1 MDELKNYWRW
11 TPLQPAVFIDEITYY
26 EQLMLIK
33 KKVNEIIDKINDG
46 DLIAKQ
52 LQPGAEIGID
62 GGMSGDGVNFT
73 GAENID
79 IDTFLMNSVYVSS
92 KVGNHLI
99 FKTKDITPDFKTSL
113 TFLWQELPVNAS
125 CGKDNL
131 GWGILRLNA
140 VYKETDADI
149 DYNSYNI
156 EVLDFAF
163 ESERNVY
170 NRRKDIRDRFKLTR
184 RINPCDNSKNT
195 MELYYT
201 VPEVLPETECN
212 SPIGP
217 TCLFT
222 LISAD
227 TNPHIEFDTQIIL
240 MNDGLNDTTYDIG
253 ASGITINPV
262 INYPFD
268 SIELTGDTIGK
279 KDPIDNRDIVINT
292 ETPQLIDSIT
302 VQGKAESQKVEI
314 PKVYNPDKNDIVLEI
329 DTLNIT
335 PEDLPIATR
344 NSLGVVQIG
353 DGLDIT
359 PEGLLSSTG
368 ATGGSVVI
376 PKEDGPT
383 DIYFSLQGND
393 NNDGLTPE
401 TPQNDITKLLN
412 KRIAKDIKLHLMGA
426 DTPETV
432 LKINGVGYNNI
443 DIVIEENFGS
453 YGSIELYNVIGSLTN
468 QIQTMDILPILEE
481 GQPLPTPA
489 KVSYDYIQ
497 PLTED
502 GETQVIVHAST
513 YAAGEVGTINHLKIV
528 GSKMTVSNLTITEGD
543 IEKSILDLDGM
554 TFNTTNI
561 FDSNINVINGI
572 TLNSC
577 EIGYCDIKFEDS
589 ENINM
594 HPFTSNFNNTT
605 LFGVYPTIPAT
616 ERGKSIFNQ
625 CSITF
630 ILYGHRSLCEMT
642 YKYCDIKTI
651 GVKYSAT
658 LSILV
663 DAYPYLINTTFN
675 NNKTFNKSQIGQGN
689 MDIGVNSLDKT
700 YFEEGLNVKVI
711 KPKIATT
718 SRAGIVRPDGTT
730 ITIDSNGIISSTGGS
745 DPYTLPVATADVL
758 GGIKI
763 GSNLS
768 ITEDGV
774 LSAEATPDPYTLP
787 VATDSVLGGVKVP
800 SNSEVKIDGE
810 GNLTLAKTI
819 PDPYTLPVATDSVL
833 GGVKV
838 SEGSGL
844 SITADGQLSSLG
856 QYADINL
863 IPVNEEVITY
873 YVDFTNGSDLN
884 TGTQQSPLK
893 SIEAAINKHTTKNII
908 INLSGSNTE
917 GMILLDAFGY
927 DSIQITSNFNV
938 SVNELVCQNGNI
950 TINSG
955 FTTSNL
961 IIRNAD
967 LTLGGGTSFNITNS
981 LTVMNSIFRYSNIT
995 QEIDI
1000 PEMSVYNS
1008 LIYRKKSMKVS
1019 KGFRAYDSQFLTS
1032 DTSYTFKIITSSN
1045 GYLAIENCI
1054 FERAYVDNRALS
1066 QLTIRNIT
1074 LNKGSGGGNYFNNVI
1089 IQNVSTGGDPDPDQ
1103 YISQGL
1109 SLYLTNCKINGGY
1122 IVLNDLYFAGSCKI
1136 GSCQV
1141 YNRLNPMIY
1150 ETDTTGSDSLLFVN
1164 CNCIFN
1170 NSMNKNSDK
1179 VSFKVC
1185 VILDDRN
1192 NISNYATTG
1201 CAILTA

>member
-33 KKVNEIIDKINDG
+33 KKVNEIIEKINDG

-62 GGMSGDGVNFT
+62 GGMLGDGVNFT

-131 GWGILRLNA
+131 GWGILRINA

-253 ASGITINPV
+253 TSGITINPV

-279 KDPIDNRDIVINT
+279 KDPIDNRDIVIDT

-401 TPQNDITKLLN
+401 TPQSDITKLLN

-432 LKINGVGYNNI
+432 LKINGAGYNNI

-468 QIQTMDILPILEE
+468 NIQTMDILPILEE

-561 FDSNINVINGI
+561 SDSNINVFNGI
-572 TLNSC
+572 TLNTC

-589 ENINM
+589 STYNFYPFSSTISKTTIYGIKANITIAEKNK
-594 HPFTSNFNNTT
+594 TILNNC
-605 LFGVYPTIPAT
+605 F
-616 ERGKSIFNQ
+616 
-625 CSITF
+625 ITF
-630 ILYGHRSLCEMT
+630 ILYTQT
-642 YKYCDIKTI
+642 YLPLMSYNNCYIKTI
-651 GVKYSAT
+651 GNSYNKN
-658 LSILV
+658 LKIDV
-663 DAYPYLINTTFN
+663 DSYTVLANTTIN
-675 NNKTFNKSQIGQGN
+675 NNTYNKNKYPQGQMSAGA
-689 MDIGVNSLDKT
+689 ICLNSS
-700 YFEEGLNVKVI
+700 YFEETNNVNQI
-711 KPKIATT
+711 RPKIATT
-718 SRAGIVRPDGTT
+718 RLPGIVKPDGTT
-730 ITIDSNGIISSTGGS
+730 ITIDSNGVISSTGGS
-745 DPYTLPVATADVL
+745 DPYTLPIASAEVL

-787 VATDSVLGGVKVP
+787 VASADTLGGVKVP
-800 SNSEVKIDGE
+800 SNSEVKIDAE
-810 GNLTLAKTI
+810 GNLTLSKTI
-819 PDPYTLPVATDSVL
+819 PDPYTLPVATDSIL

-844 SITADGQLSSLG
+844 SITPDGQLSSLG

-908 INLSGSNTE
+908 ISLSGSNTE

-927 DSIQITSNFNV
+927 DSIKITSSYNV

-955 FTTSNL
+955 FTTSKL

-967 LTLGGGTSFNITNS
+967 LTLGGGTDFNITNS

-995 QEIDI
+995 QEITI

-1008 LIYRKKSMKVS
+1008 LIYRNKSMKVS

-1032 DTSYTFKIITSSN
+1032 DSYTFKITTASG

-1054 FERAYVDNRALS
+1054 FDRGYVDNRALS
-1066 QLTIRNIT
+1066 QITIRNIT
-1074 LNKGSGGGNYFNNVI
+1074 LNKGSAGGHYFNNVV
-1089 IQNVSTGGDPDPDQ
+1089 IQNVSSGGNPNPDQ
-1103 YISQGL
+1103 FTTQG
-1109 SLYLTNCKINGGY
+1109 STFYFTNCKINGGHL
-1122 IVLNDLYFAGSCKI
+1122 VLGDLYFAGVCKI

-1141 YNRLNPMIY
+1141 YNRLNPAIY
-1150 ETDTTGSDSLLFVN
+1150 DTDTTGSDTLLFVN

-1170 NSMNKNSDK
+1170 SSMNKNSDK
-1179 VSFKVC
+1179 VSFETC
-1185 VILDDRN
+1185 VILDSDS
-1192 NISNYATTG
+1192 NISNYPNTG
-1201 CAILTA
+1201 CAILTT

>member
-33 KKVNEIIDKINDG
+33 KKVNEIIEKINDG

-212 SPIGP
+212 SPVGP

-227 TNPHIEFDTQIIL
+227 TNPHIEFDTKIIL

-253 ASGITINPV
+253 TSGITINPV

-268 SIELTGDTIGK
+268 SIELTGDTIGE
-279 KDPIDNRDIVINT
+279 KDPIDNRDIVIDT

-302 VQGKAESQKVEI
+302 VQGKAESQKVDI
-314 PKVYNPDKNDIVLEI
+314 PKVYAPDKNDIVLEI

-353 DGLDIT
+353 DGLEIT

-368 ATGGSVVI
+368 ATGASVVI

-383 DIYFSLQGND
+383 DIYFSLEGND

-401 TPQNDITKLLN
+401 TPQSDITKLLN
-412 KRIAKDIKLHLMGA
+412 KRIAKDIRLHLMGA

-443 DIVIEENFGS
+443 DIIIDENFGS

-481 GQPLPTPA
+481 GQSLPTPA

-497 PLTED
+497 PLTE
-502 GETQVIVHAST
+502 EEEVQVIVHAST

-543 IEKSILDLDGM
+543 IEKSILDLDTM

-561 FDSNINVINGI
+561 FDSNINVFNGI
-572 TLNSC
+572 TLNTGEMGNC
-577 EIGYCDIKFEDS
+577 EVKFEED
-589 ENINM
+589 ETQ
-594 HPFTSNFNNTT
+594 TSNFYLSKYNIISSSLYNFKGRGISDDNNMKYCFIKINLIVNTNYRMPNITFSYCNFISVGGTT
-605 LFGVYPTIPAT
+605 FSTITIP
-616 ERGKSIFNQ
+616 SD
-625 CSITF
+625 
-630 ILYGHRSLCEMT
+630 H
-642 YKYCDIKTI
+642 TI
-651 GVKYSAT
+651 DCT
-658 LSILV
+658 
-663 DAYPYLINTTFN
+663 INGSMLTN
-675 NNKTFNKSQIGQGN
+675 SRWKGQMKLGLFYFDPN
-689 MDIGVNSLDKT
+689 R
-700 YFEEGLNVKVI
+700 FEESNDGYI
-711 KPKIATT
+711 KPKVAST
-718 SRAGIVRPDGTT
+718 SQPGIVRPDGTT
-730 ITIDSNGIISSTGGS
+730 ITVDSNGIISSTGGS
-745 DPYTLPVATADVL
+745 DPYTLPVASADTL

-787 VATDSVLGGVKVP
+787 VASADSLGGVKVP
-800 SNSEVKIDGE
+800 SDSEVKIDAE
-810 GNLTLAKTI
+810 GNLTLAKNI
-819 PDPYTLPVATDSVL
+819 PDPYTLPIATDSIL

-844 SITADGQLSSLG
+844 SITPDGQLSSLG

-908 INLSGSNTE
+908 ISLSGSNTE

-927 DSIQITSNFNV
+927 DSIQITSTFNV
-938 SVNELVCQNGNI
+938 SVNELVCQNGSI

-967 LTLGGGTSFNITNS
+967 LTLGGATGFNITNS

-995 QEIDI
+995 QEITI

-1008 LIYRKKSMKVS
+1008 LIYRNKSMKVS

-1032 DTSYTFKIITSSN
+1032 DSSYTFKIATASG

-1054 FERAYVDNRALS
+1054 FDRAYVDNRALS
-1066 QLTIRNIT
+1066 QITIRNIT
-1074 LNKGSGGGNYFNNVI
+1074 LNKGSAGGHYFNNVI
-1089 IQNVSTGGDPDPDQ
+1089 IQNVSSGGKPDPNQ
-1103 YISQGL
+1103 FTSEG
-1109 SLYLTNCKINGGY
+1109 STLYLTNCKINGGHL
-1122 IVLNDLYFAGSCKI
+1122 VLSDLYFAGVCKI

-1141 YNRLNPMIY
+1141 YNRLNPNIY
-1150 ETDTTGSDSLLFVN
+1150 DTDTTGNDTLLFVN
-1164 CNCIFN
+1164 CNCIFGS
-1170 NSMNKNSDK
+1170 SMNKNSDK
-1179 VSFKVC
+1179 VSFETC
-1185 VILDDRN
+1185 IILDADN
-1192 NISNYATTG
+1192 NISNYPNTG
-1201 CAILTA
+1201 CAILTT

>member
-33 KKVNEIIDKINDG
+33 KKVNEIIEKINDG
-46 DLIAKQ
+46 DIIAKQ

-62 GGMSGDGVNFT
+62 GGMLGDGVNFT

-253 ASGITINPV
+253 TSGITINPV

-279 KDPIDNRDIVINT
+279 KDPIDNRDIIIPT

-302 VQGKAESQKVEI
+302 VQGKAESQKVDI
-314 PKVYNPDKNDIVLEI
+314 PKVYAPDKNDIVLEI
-329 DTLNIT
+329 DSLNIT

-353 DGLDIT
+353 DGLEIT

-368 ATGGSVVI
+368 ATGGS
-376 PKEDGPT
+376 
-383 DIYFSLQGND
+383 
-393 NNDGLTPE
+393 
-401 TPQNDITKLLN
+401 
-412 KRIAKDIKLHLMGA
+412 
-426 DTPETV
+426 
-432 LKINGVGYNNI
+432 
-443 DIVIEENFGS
+443 
-453 YGSIELYNVIGSLTN
+453 
-468 QIQTMDILPILEE
+468 
-481 GQPLPTPA
+481 
-489 KVSYDYIQ
+489 
-497 PLTED
+497 
-502 GETQVIVHAST
+502 
-513 YAAGEVGTINHLKIV
+513 
-528 GSKMTVSNLTITEGD
+528 
-543 IEKSILDLDGM
+543 
-554 TFNTTNI
+554 
-561 FDSNINVINGI
+561 
-572 TLNSC
+572 
-577 EIGYCDIKFEDS
+577 
-589 ENINM
+589 
-594 HPFTSNFNNTT
+594 
-605 LFGVYPTIPAT
+605 
-616 ERGKSIFNQ
+616 
-625 CSITF
+625 
-630 ILYGHRSLCEMT
+630 
-642 YKYCDIKTI
+642 
-651 GVKYSAT
+651 
-658 LSILV
+658 
-663 DAYPYLINTTFN
+663 
-675 NNKTFNKSQIGQGN
+675 
-689 MDIGVNSLDKT
+689 
-700 YFEEGLNVKVI
+700 
-711 KPKIATT
+711 
-718 SRAGIVRPDGTT
+718 
-730 ITIDSNGIISSTGGS
+730 
-745 DPYTLPVATADVL
+745 DPYTLPIASAEVL

-800 SNSEVKIDGE
+800 SDSEVKIDGE

-838 SEGSGL
+838 PSDSEVKIDGEGNLTLAKTIPDPYTLPVATDSVLGGVKVPSDSEVKIDGEGNLTLAKTIPDPYTLPVATDSILGGVKVSEGSGL
-844 SITADGQLSSLG
+844 SITPDGQLSSLG

-893 SIEAAINKHTTKNII
+893 SIEGAINKHTTKNII
-908 INLSGSNTE
+908 ISLSGSNTE

-927 DSIQITSNFNV
+927 DSIQITSAHNV
-938 SVNELVCQNGNI
+938 SVNELVCQNGSI

-967 LTLGGGTSFNITNS
+967 LTLGGGTDFNITNS

-995 QEIDI
+995 QEITI

-1008 LIYRKKSMKVS
+1008 LIYRNKSMKVS

-1032 DTSYTFKIITSSN
+1032 DSSYTFKITTASG

-1054 FERAYVDNRALS
+1054 FDRGYVDNRALS
-1066 QLTIRNIT
+1066 QITIRNIT
-1074 LNKGSGGGNYFNNVI
+1074 LNKGSGGGHYFNNVI
-1089 IQNVSTGGDPDPDQ
+1089 IQNVSSGGSPDPDQ
-1103 YISQGL
+1103 FTTQG
-1109 SLYLTNCKINGGY
+1109 STFYLTNCKINGGHL
-1122 IVLNDLYFAGSCKI
+1122 VLSDLYFAGVCKI

-1141 YNRLNPMIY
+1141 YNRLNPNIY
-1150 ETDTTGSDSLLFVN
+1150 DTDTTGSDTLLFVN

-1170 NSMNKNSDK
+1170 SSMNKNSDK
-1179 VSFKVC
+1179 VSFETC
-1185 VILDDRN
+1185 VILDEGS
-1192 NISNYATTG
+1192 NISNYPNTG
-1201 CAILTA
+1201 CAILTV

>member
-1 MDELKNYWRW
+1 MDEMKNYWRW

-46 DLIAKQ
+46 DIIAKQ
-52 LQPGAEIGID
+52 LQPGAEIAID
-62 GGMSGDGVNFT
+62 GGMLGDGVNFT

-99 FKTKDITPDFKTSL
+99 FKTKDITPDFKTTL

-163 ESERNVY
+163 ESERNVF

-253 ASGITINPV
+253 TSGITINPV

-279 KDPIDNRDIVINT
+279 KDPIDNRDIVIHT

-302 VQGKAESQKVEI
+302 VQGKAESQKVDI
-314 PKVYNPDKNDIVLEI
+314 PKVYSPDKNDIVLEI

-401 TPQNDITKLLN
+401 TPQSDITKLLN

-432 LKINGVGYNNI
+432 LKINGAGYNNI

-468 QIQTMDILPILEE
+468 QVQTMDILPILEE
-481 GQPLPTPA
+481 GQPLPNPA
-489 KVSYDYIQ
+489 KVSYEYIQ
-497 PLTED
+497 PLTE
-502 GETQVIVHAST
+502 EEEVQVIVHAST

-561 FDSNINVINGI
+561 FDSNINVFNGI
-572 TLNSC
+572 TLNTC
-577 EIGYCDIKFEDS
+577 EIGYCHIKFEDRDY
-589 ENINM
+589 M
-594 HPFTSNFNNTT
+594 
-605 LFGVYPTIPAT
+605 T
-616 ERGKSIFNQ
+616 EYYNLMSHV
-625 CSITF
+625 S
-630 ILYGHRSLCEMT
+630 
-642 YKYCDIKTI
+642 
-651 GVKYSAT
+651 KYS
-658 LSILV
+658 
-663 DAYPYLINTTFN
+663 NTKIESVGIRWIDESN
-675 NNKTFNKSQIGQGN
+675 NNYSIITNCELSLLSRYTFSNSYSLISNSIINGLRSTFFEGGYNKFKNSVYSNIYYDSDGN
-689 MDIGVNSLDKT
+689 QMAKKEGYSVLSST
-700 YFEEGLNVKVI
+700 YFDEIEESGESNL

-718 SRAGIVRPDGTT
+718 NRAGIVRPDGTT

-745 DPYTLPVATADVL
+745 DPYTLPIASAEVL

-787 VATDSVLGGVKVP
+787 VASDSILGGVKVP

-844 SITADGQLSSLG
+844 SITPDGQLSSLG

-884 TGTQQSPLK
+884 TGSQQSPLK

-908 INLSGSNTE
+908 ISLSGSNTE

-927 DSIQITSNFNV
+927 DSIQITSSFNV

-967 LTLGGGTSFNITNS
+967 LTLGGGTDFNITNS

-995 QEIDI
+995 QEITI

-1008 LIYRKKSMKVS
+1008 LIYRNKSMKVS

-1032 DTSYTFKIITSSN
+1032 DSYTFKITTASG

-1054 FERAYVDNRALS
+1054 FDRGYVDNRALS
-1066 QLTIRNIT
+1066 QITIRNIT
-1074 LNKGSGGGNYFNNVI
+1074 LNKGSAGGHYFNNVI
-1089 IQNVSTGGDPDPDQ
+1089 IQNVSSGGDPDPDQ
-1103 YISQGL
+1103 FTTQG
-1109 SLYLTNCKINGGY
+1109 SKFYLTNCKINGGHL
-1122 IVLNDLYFAGSCKI
+1122 VLSDLYFAGVCKI

-1141 YNRLNPMIY
+1141 YNRLNPAIY
-1150 ETDTTGSDSLLFVN
+1150 DTDTTGSDTLLFVN

-1170 NSMNKNSDK
+1170 SSRNKNSDK
-1179 VSFKVC
+1179 VSFETC
-1185 VILDDRN
+1185 VILDSDS
-1192 NISNYATTG
+1192 NISNYPNTG
-1201 CAILTA
+1201 CAILTT

>member
-1 MDELKNYWRW
+1 MSDFMKIPNFLRW

-26 EQLMLIK
+26 EQLLVIK
-33 KKVNEIIDKINDG
+33 NKVNEIIEKINQG
-46 DLIAKQ
+46 DLIAKE
-52 LQPGAEIGID
+52 LNPGAEIGID
-62 GGMSGDGVNFT
+62 GGMLGDGVNFT

-212 SPIGP
+212 SPVGP

-253 ASGITINPV
+253 TSGITINPV

-314 PKVYNPDKNDIVLEI
+314 PKVYAPDKNDIVLEI

-335 PEDLPIATR
+335 PEDLPIATKE
-344 NSLGVVQIG
+344 SLGVVQIG
-353 DGLDIT
+353 EGLDIT
-359 PEGLLSSTG
+359 PEGLLSVAGGGSGYTLPIASDTVLG
-368 ATGGSVVI
+368 GVKIPADGNIKIDDEGNITTDGSSYTLPVATTEALGGIKVGANLSITPDGVLSATGGTGGEGI
-376 PKEDGPT
+376 PFIPTTETGRIYIDFVNGVDAETSDGSELKPFKT
-383 DIYFSLQGND
+383 IDYA
-393 NNDGLTPE
+393 
-401 TPQNDITKLLN
+401 LN
-412 KRIAKDIKLHLMGA
+412 KRLYKNIDLYLKDVPGGLNPFIIINGDGYESIHIKEFAPGYDFDIYNTNLYLTENYSNDNISLRKVINSNIDLGTYPKLEI
-426 DTPETV
+426 DLIYVENCNIFYSGTSLKV
-432 LKINGVGYNNI
+432 LDIENIKNSSIDGYFNYKGGRIENSNIICTYLNSIKINGTYFLSCLINI
-443 DIVIEENFGS
+443 SSYFNFIGNSNDFKNCTISKFKVYKSSSGSFSINDCNIGVASGRPIEKGRITDSSCNFYRENFEQNMDVFYEIINDLFKS
-453 YGSIELYNVIGSLTN
+453 VTNSI
-468 QIQTMDILPILEE
+468 
-481 GQPLPTPA
+481 
-489 KVSYDYIQ
+489 
-497 PLTED
+497 
-502 GETQVIVHAST
+502 
-513 YAAGEVGTINHLKIV
+513 
-528 GSKMTVSNLTITEGD
+528 
-543 IEKSILDLDGM
+543 
-554 TFNTTNI
+554 
-561 FDSNINVINGI
+561 INGI
-572 TLNSC
+572 VFKTLT
-577 EIGYCDIKFEDS
+577 DK
-589 ENINM
+589 NI
-594 HPFTSNFNNTT
+594 
-605 LFGVYPTIPAT
+605 
-616 ERGKSIFNQ
+616 
-625 CSITF
+625 
-630 ILYGHRSLCEMT
+630 YG
-642 YKYCDIKTI
+642 
-651 GVKYSAT
+651 A
-658 LSILV
+658 
-663 DAYPYLINTTFN
+663 
-675 NNKTFNKSQIGQGN
+675 
-689 MDIGVNSLDKT
+689 
-700 YFEEGLNVKVI
+700 
-711 KPKIATT
+711 ATT
-718 SRAGIVRPDGTT
+718 NNIGMVKPDGTT
-730 ITIDSNGIISSTGGS
+730 ITINETGTLTATGLT
-745 DPYTLPVATADVL
+745 TLPIASDTVL
-758 GGIKI
+758 G
-763 GSNLS
+763 
-768 ITEDGV
+768 
-774 LSAEATPDPYTLP
+774 A
-787 VATDSVLGGVKVP
+787 VKVP
-800 SNSEVKIDGE
+800 SDSEVKIDGE

-819 PDPYTLPVATDSVL
+819 PDPYTLPVATDSIL

-844 SITADGQLSSLG
+844 SITSDGQLSSLG

-884 TGTQQSPLK
+884 VGTQQSPLK

-908 INLSGSNTE
+908 IILSGSNTK

-927 DSIQITSNFNV
+927 DSIQITSGFNV
-938 SVNELVCQNGNI
+938 SVNELVCQNGSI

-967 LTLGGGTSFNITNS
+967 LTLGGGTDFNITNS

-995 QEIDI
+995 KEITI

-1008 LIYRKKSMKVS
+1008 LIYRNKSMKVS

-1032 DTSYTFKIITSSN
+1032 DSSYTFKITTASG

-1054 FERAYVDNRALS
+1054 FDRGYVDNRALS
-1066 QLTIRNIT
+1066 QITIRNIT
-1074 LNKGSGGGNYFNNVI
+1074 LNKGSAGGHYFNNVI
-1089 IQNVSTGGDPDPDQ
+1089 IQNVSSGGEPDPDQ
-1103 YISQGL
+1103 STSQG
-1109 SLYLTNCKINGGY
+1109 STLYLTNCKINGGHL
-1122 IVLNDLYFAGSCKI
+1122 VLSDLYFAGVCKI

-1141 YNRLNPMIY
+1141 YNRLNPVISD
-1150 ETDTTGSDSLLFVN
+1150 TNTTGSDTLLFVN

-1170 NSMNKNSDK
+1170 TSMNKNSDK
-1179 VSFKVC
+1179 VSFETC
-1185 VILDDRN
+1185 VILDSGS
-1192 NISNYATTG
+1192 NISNYPNTG
-1201 CAILTA
+1201 CAILTT

>member
-46 DLIAKQ
+46 DIIAKQ

-62 GGMSGDGVNFT
+62 GGMLGDGVNFT

-125 CGKDNL
+125 CGKDSL

-140 VYKETDADI
+140 VYKETEADI

-253 ASGITINPV
+253 TSGITINPV

-279 KDPIDNRDIVINT
+279 KDPIDNRDIIIPT

-302 VQGKAESQKVEI
+302 VQGKAESQKVDI
-314 PKVYNPDKNDIVLEI
+314 PKVYAPDKNDIVLEI
-329 DTLNIT
+329 DSLNIT

-353 DGLDIT
+353 DGLEIT
-359 PEGLLSSTG
+359 PEGLLSSMG

-383 DIYFSLQGND
+383 DIYFSLEGND

-401 TPQNDITKLLN
+401 TPQSDITKLLN

-443 DIVIEENFGS
+443 DIIIEENFGS

-481 GQPLPTPA
+481 GQSLPTPA

-497 PLTED
+497 PLTE
-502 GETQVIVHAST
+502 EEEVKVIVHAST

-528 GSKMTVSNLTITEGD
+528 GSKMTVSNLTITEGE
-543 IEKSILDLDGM
+543 IEKSILDLDTM

-561 FDSNINVINGI
+561 FDSNINVFNGI
-572 TLNSC
+572 TLNTC
-577 EIGYCDIKFEDS
+577 EVGYCDIKFEDS
-589 ENINM
+589 SSYNFYPFSSTISKTSIYGFKPNITGAEKNK
-594 HPFTSNFNNTT
+594 TILNNC
-605 LFGVYPTIPAT
+605 FITI
-616 ERGKSIFNQ
+616 
-625 CSITF
+625 
-630 ILYGHRSLCEMT
+630 ILYGHMSLPLMT
-642 YKYCDIKTI
+642 YNNCYIKTI
-651 GVKYSAT
+651 GNMNSHNLTITSDSFSV
-658 LSILV
+658 
-663 DAYPYLINTTFN
+663 LINTTIN
-675 NNKTFNKSQIGQGN
+675 NNTYNKNSTPQGQMTAGAICLDTF
-689 MDIGVNSLDKT
+689 
-700 YFEEGLNVKVI
+700 YFEESVNVNRI
-711 KPKIATT
+711 KPKIAST

-730 ITIDSNGIISSTGGS
+730 ITIDSYGIISSTGGS
-745 DPYTLPVATADVL
+745 DPYTLPVASAEVL

-787 VATDSVLGGVKVP
+787 VASADTLGGVKVP
-800 SNSEVKIDGE
+800 SDSEVKIDGE

-819 PDPYTLPVATDSVL
+819 PDPYTLPVATDTIL

-844 SITADGQLSSLG
+844 SITPDGQLSSLG

-908 INLSGSNTE
+908 ISLSGSNTE

-927 DSIQITSNFNV
+927 DSIQITSGFNV
-938 SVNELVCQNGNI
+938 SVNELVCQNGSI

-967 LTLGGGTSFNITNS
+967 LTLGGGTDFNITNS

-995 QEIDI
+995 QEITI

-1008 LIYRKKSMKVS
+1008 LIYRNKSMKVS

-1032 DTSYTFKIITSSN
+1032 DSSYTFKIITASG

-1054 FERAYVDNRALS
+1054 FDRGYVDNRSLS
-1066 QLTIRNIT
+1066 QITIRNIT
-1074 LNKGSGGGNYFNNVI
+1074 LNKGSAGGHYFNNVI
-1089 IQNVSTGGDPDPDQ
+1089 IQNVSSGGKPDPDQ
-1103 YISQGL
+1103 FTSEG
-1109 SLYLTNCKINGGY
+1109 STLYLTNCKINGGHL
-1122 IVLNDLYFAGSCKI
+1122 VLSDLYFAGVCKI

-1141 YNRLNPMIY
+1141 YNRLNPNIY
-1150 ETDTTGSDSLLFVN
+1150 DTDTTGSDTLLFVN

-1170 NSMNKNSDK
+1170 SSMNKNSDK
-1179 VSFKVC
+1179 VSFETC
-1185 VILDDRN
+1185 VILDSGS
-1192 NISNYATTG
+1192 NISNYPNTG
-1201 CAILTA
+1201 CAILTT

>member
-46 DLIAKQ
+46 DIIAKQ
-52 LQPGAEIGID
+52 LNPGAEIGID
-62 GGMSGDGVNFT
+62 GGMLGDGVNFT

-163 ESERNVY
+163 ESERNVF

-212 SPIGP
+212 SSIGP

-227 TNPHIEFDTQIIL
+227 TNPHIEFDTNIIL
-240 MNDGLNDTTYDIG
+240 MNEGLNDTTYDIG
-253 ASGITINPV
+253 TSGITINPV

-279 KDPIDNRDIVINT
+279 KDPIDNRDIVIDT

-302 VQGKAESQKVEI
+302 VQGKAESQKVDI
-314 PKVYNPDKNDIVLEI
+314 PKVYAPDKNDIVLEI
-329 DTLNIT
+329 DSLNIT

-353 DGLDIT
+353 DGLEIT

-383 DIYFSLQGND
+383 DIYFSLQGNN

-401 TPQNDITKLLN
+401 TPQSDITKLLN

-426 DTPETV
+426 DTADTV
-432 LKINGVGYNNI
+432 LKINGAGYNNI

-468 QIQTMDILPILEE
+468 QIQTMSILPILEE

-489 KVSYDYIQ
+489 KVSYEYIQ

-502 GETQVIVHAST
+502 EEVKVIVHAST

-543 IEKSILDLDGM
+543 IEKSILDLHTM

-561 FDSNINVINGI
+561 FDSNINVFNGI
-572 TLNSC
+572 TLNTGEMGNC
-577 EIGYCDIKFEDS
+577 EVKFEEDETQS
-589 ENINM
+589 PNFYLSKYNIINTSLYNFKGSGISDDNNM
-594 HPFTSNFNNTT
+594 KYCFIKINLIVNTTYRMRNITYSYCNFVSNITSNASDISIPSDHTIDCTINGTVLSNSRFKGKKDLG
-605 LFGVYPTIPAT
+605 LF
-616 ERGKSIFNQ
+616 
-625 CSITF
+625 
-630 ILYGHRSLCEMT
+630 
-642 YKYCDIKTI
+642 
-651 GVKYSAT
+651 
-658 LSILV
+658 
-663 DAYPYLINTTFN
+663 YLNPN
-675 NNKTFNKSQIGQGN
+675 R
-689 MDIGVNSLDKT
+689 
-700 YFEEGLNVKVI
+700 FEENPDGIISPSV
-711 KPKIATT
+711 ATT
-718 SRAGIVRPDGTT
+718 SQPGIVRPDGTT
-730 ITIDSNGIISSTGGS
+730 ITIDSQGIISSTGGS
-745 DPYTLPVATADVL
+745 DPYTLPVASADVL

-763 GSNLS
+763 GSNLT

-787 VATDSVLGGVKVP
+787 VASADTLGGVKVP

-810 GNLTLAKTI
+810 GNLTLSKTI
-819 PDPYTLPVATDSVL
+819 PDPYTLPVATDSIL

-844 SITADGQLSSLG
+844 SITPDGQLSSLG

-893 SIEAAINKHTTKNII
+893 SIEAGINKHTTKNII
-908 INLSGSNTE
+908 ISLSGSNRE

-927 DSIQITSNFNV
+927 DSIQITSAYNV
-938 SVNELVCQNGNI
+938 SVNELVCQNGSI

-967 LTLGGGTSFNITNS
+967 LTLGGRTDFNITNS

-995 QEIDI
+995 KEITI

-1008 LIYRKKSMKVS
+1008 LIYRNKSMKVS
-1019 KGFRAYDSQFLTS
+1019 KGFRGYDSQFLTS
-1032 DTSYTFKIITSSN
+1032 DSSYTFKITTASG

-1054 FERAYVDNRALS
+1054 FDRGYVDNRALS
-1066 QLTIRNIT
+1066 QITIRNIT
-1074 LNKGSGGGNYFNNVI
+1074 LNKGSSGGHYFNNVI
-1089 IQNVSTGGDPDPDQ
+1089 IQNVSSGGSPDPDQ
-1103 YISQGL
+1103 FTTQG
-1109 SLYLTNCKINGGY
+1109 SIFYLTNCKINGGHL
-1122 IVLNDLYFAGSCKI
+1122 VLSDLYFAGVCKI

-1141 YNRLNPMIY
+1141 YNRLNPAIY
-1150 ETDTTGSDSLLFVN
+1150 DTDTTGSDTLLFVN
-1164 CNCIFN
+1164 CNCIFGS
-1170 NSMNKNSDK
+1170 SMNKNSDK
-1179 VSFKVC
+1179 VSFKTC
-1185 VILDDRN
+1185 VILDNDS
-1192 NISNYATTG
+1192 NISNYPNTG
-1201 CAILTA
+1201 CAILNT

>member
-46 DLIAKQ
+46 DIIAKQ

-62 GGMSGDGVNFT
+62 GGMLGDGVNFT

-99 FKTKDITPDFKTSL
+99 FKTKDITPNFKTSL

-201 VPEVLPETECN
+201 VPEVLPETQCN
-212 SPIGP
+212 SPVGP

-253 ASGITINPV
+253 SSGITINPV

-279 KDPIDNRDIVINT
+279 KDPIDNRDIVIDT

-302 VQGKAESQKVEI
+302 VQGKAESQKVVI

-383 DIYFSLQGND
+383 DIYFSLEGND

-401 TPQNDITKLLN
+401 TPQSDITKLLN

-426 DTPETV
+426 DTPDTV
-432 LKINGVGYNNI
+432 LKINGAGYNNI

-468 QIQTMDILPILEE
+468 QIQTMSILPILEE

-489 KVSYDYIQ
+489 KVSYEFIQ
-497 PLTED
+497 PLTEED
-502 GETQVIVHAST
+502 EVKVIVHAST
-513 YAAGEVGTINHLKIV
+513 YATGEVGTINHLKIV

-543 IEKSILDLDGM
+543 IKKSVLDLDTM

-561 FDSNINVINGI
+561 FDSNINVFNGI
-572 TLNSC
+572 TLNTC

-589 ENINM
+589 STYNFYPFSSTISKTSIYGFYPNITAVEKNK
-594 HPFTSNFNNTT
+594 TILNNCFITII
-605 LFGVYPTIPAT
+605 LFGHMYLP
-616 ERGKSIFNQ
+616 
-625 CSITF
+625 
-630 ILYGHRSLCEMT
+630 LMT
-642 YKYCDIKTI
+642 YNNCYIKTI
-651 GVKYSAT
+651 GNRYNQLLNIDIDSFSV
-658 LSILV
+658 
-663 DAYPYLINTTFN
+663 LINTTIN
-675 NNKTFNKSQIGQGN
+675 NNSYNKNRYPQGQMSVGAICLN
-689 MDIGVNSLDKT
+689 DS
-700 YFEEGLNVKVI
+700 YFEEVGNVNQI

-718 SRAGIVRPDGTT
+718 NRPGIVRPDGTT
-730 ITIDSNGIISSTGGS
+730 ITIDSNGVISSTGGS
-745 DPYTLPVATADVL
+745 DPYTLPVASAD
-758 GGIKI
+758 
-763 GSNLS
+763 
-768 ITEDGV
+768 T
-774 LSAEATPDPYTLP
+774 
-787 VATDSVLGGVKVP
+787 LGGVKVP
-800 SNSEVKIDGE
+800 SNSEVKIDSQ
-810 GNLTLAKTI
+810 GNLTLSKTI
-819 PDPYTLPVATDSVL
+819 PDPYTLPVATDSIL

-844 SITADGQLSSLG
+844 SITPDGQLSSLG

-908 INLSGSNTE
+908 ISLSGSNTE

-927 DSIQITSNFNV
+927 DSIQITSGYNV
-938 SVNELVCQNGNI
+938 SVNELVCQNGSI

-967 LTLGGGTSFNITNS
+967 LTLGGGTEFNITNS
-981 LTVMNSIFRYSNIT
+981 LTVMNSIFRYLNIT
-995 QEIDI
+995 QEITI
-1000 PEMSVYNS
+1000 PEISVYNS
-1008 LIYRKKSMKVS
+1008 LIYRNKSMKVS
-1019 KGFRAYDSQFLTS
+1019 KGFRGYDSQFLTS
-1032 DTSYTFKIITSSN
+1032 DSSYTFKITTASG

-1054 FERAYVDNRALS
+1054 FDRAYVDNRALS
-1066 QLTIRNIT
+1066 QITIRNIT
-1074 LNKGSGGGNYFNNVI
+1074 LNKGSSGGHYFNNVV
-1089 IQNVSTGGDPDPDQ
+1089 IQNVSSGGDPDPDQ
-1103 YISQGL
+1103 FTTEGSTF
-1109 SLYLTNCKINGGY
+1109 YLTNCKINGGHL
-1122 IVLNDLYFAGSCKI
+1122 VLSDLYFAGKCKI

-1141 YNRLNPMIY
+1141 YNRLNPAIY
-1150 ETDTTGSDSLLFVN
+1150 DTDTTGNDTLLFVN
-1164 CNCIFN
+1164 CNCIFSS
-1170 NSMNKNSDK
+1170 SMNKNSDK
-1179 VSFKVC
+1179 VSFKTC
-1185 VILDDRN
+1185 IILDAEN
-1192 NISNYATTG
+1192 NISNYPNTT
-1201 CAILTA
+1201 CAILTT

>member
-26 EQLMLIK
+26 EQLLVIK
-33 KKVNEIIDKINDG
+33 NKVNEIIEKINDG
-46 DLIAKQ
+46 DLIAKE
-52 LQPGAEIGID
+52 LQPGAEIGIE
-62 GGMSGDGVNFT
+62 GGMLGDGVNFT

-184 RINPCDNSKNT
+184 RINQCDNSKNT

-212 SPIGP
+212 SPVGP

-227 TNPHIEFDTQIIL
+227 TNPHIDFDTQIIL

-253 ASGITINPV
+253 TSGITINPV

-314 PKVYNPDKNDIVLEI
+314 PKVYNPDKNDIVLEV

-335 PEDLPIATR
+335 PEDLPIASKE
-344 NSLGVVQIG
+344 SLGVVQIG
-353 DGLDIT
+353 EGLDIT
-359 PEGLLSSTG
+359 PEGLLSVAG
-368 ATGGSVVI
+368 GGSGYTL
-376 PKEDGPT
+376 P
-383 DIYFSLQGND
+383 
-393 NNDGLTPE
+393 
-401 TPQNDITKLLN
+401 
-412 KRIAKDIKLHLMGA
+412 IASD
-426 DTPETV
+426 TV
-432 LKINGVGYNNI
+432 LGGVKIPVDGNI
-443 DIVIEENFGS
+443 KIDEEGNITTDGGS
-453 YGSIELYNVIGSLTN
+453 YTLPVATN
-468 QIQTMDILPILEE
+468 DTLGGI
-481 GQPLPTPA
+481 
-489 KVSYDYIQ
+489 KV
-497 PLTED
+497 
-502 GETQVIVHAST
+502 GA
-513 YAAGEVGTINHLKIV
+513 
-528 GSKMTVSNLTITEGD
+528 NLTITPDGVLSATGGTGGVGIPFIPTTETGSIYIDFVNGVDDETADGSAEKPFKTTEYALNKRLYKNIDLYLKDVPEGLNPFIIINGDGYESIHLKEFAPGYDFDIYNTNLYLTENYSNDNISLRKVINSNIDLGTYAKLEIDLIYVENSNIFYSGTSLKVLD
-543 IEKSILDLDGM
+543 IENIKNSSLDGY
-554 TFNTTNI
+554 FNYKGGRIEN
-561 FDSNINVINGI
+561 SNITGSYSNRIQINGTDFLSCIINISSTFDFIGTSNFFTNCTISKFRVYNSSTGSFSIDDSIIGVAGGRPSEKGTLTDSSCNFCMDQFEQNMDVFYEQINDLFKTVSNSIINGI
-572 TLNSC
+572 VF
-577 EIGYCDIKFEDS
+577 K
-589 ENINM
+589 
-594 HPFTSNFNNTT
+594 
-605 LFGVYPTIPAT
+605 
-616 ERGKSIFNQ
+616 
-625 CSITF
+625 
-630 ILYGHRSLCEMT
+630 
-642 YKYCDIKTI
+642 
-651 GVKYSAT
+651 T
-658 LSILV
+658 LSYKNIFG
-663 DAYPYLINTTFN
+663 AATN
-675 NNKTFNKSQIGQGN
+675 NNIG
-689 MDIGVNSLDKT
+689 M
-700 YFEEGLNVKVI
+700 VK
-711 KPKIATT
+711 
-718 SRAGIVRPDGTT
+718 PDGTT
-730 ITIDSNGIISSTGGS
+730 ITINDSGTLTATGL
-745 DPYTLPVATADVL
+745 TELP
-758 GGIKI
+758 I
-763 GSNLS
+763 
-768 ITEDGV
+768 
-774 LSAEATPDPYTLP
+774 
-787 VATDSVLGGVKVP
+787 ATDSVLGA
-800 SNSEVKIDGE
+800 VKIPTDSEIKVDAE

-819 PDPYTLPVATDSVL
+819 PDLYTLPVATDSVL

-844 SITADGQLSSLG
+844 SITTDGQLSSLG

-908 INLSGSNTE
+908 ISLSGSNTE

-927 DSIQITSNFNV
+927 DSIQITSGFNV

-967 LTLGGGTSFNITNS
+967 LTLGGGTDFNITNS
-981 LTVMNSIFRYSNIT
+981 LSVMNSIFRYSNIS
-995 QEIDI
+995 QEITI

-1008 LIYRKKSMKVS
+1008 LIYRNKSMKVS
-1019 KGFRAYDSQFLTS
+1019 KGFRGYDSQFLTS
-1032 DTSYTFKIITSSN
+1032 DSSYTFKIITSSN

-1054 FERAYVDNRALS
+1054 FDRAYVDNRALS
-1066 QLTIRNIT
+1066 QITIRNIT
-1074 LNKGSGGGNYFNNVI
+1074 LNKGSAGGHYFNNVI
-1089 IQNVSTGGDPDPDQ
+1089 IQNVSSGGSPDPDQ
-1103 YISQGL
+1103 FTTQG
-1109 SLYLTNCKINGGY
+1109 STLYLTNCKINGGHL
-1122 IVLNDLYFAGSCKI
+1122 VLSDIYFAGACKI

-1141 YNRLNPMIY
+1141 YNKLNPNIY
-1150 ETDTTGSDSLLFVN
+1150 DTDTTGNDTLLFVN
-1164 CNCIFN
+1164 CYCIFN

-1179 VSFKVC
+1179 VSFEVC

-1192 NISNYATTG
+1192 NISNYANTG
-1201 CAILTA
+1201 CAILTT